1 MAASDELTGRDIEF
15 DGLKAYLSEAD
26 GPGPHPG
33 VLIIHEIFG
42 MNHQIRHTADR
53 FAAEGYTALVVD
65 MFSRGNKAIC
75 IMRIMMQGILRD
87 GRGSGFD
94 DLQTARAYLQGLI
107 GVDANRI
114 GVIGFC
120 FGGGYA
126 MLMACRDD
134 ETRAASVFYGRAPR
148 DLDELANACPIVGSY
163 GERDFPG
170 AGSGP
175 ETALKVAQ
183 KLKRLDKPFSIK
195 VYPGAIHGFFNEE
208 LKATYNQAA
217 ADDSWQRTL
226 TFFDEFIKDKE

>member
-1 MAASDELTGRDIEF
+1 MAASVTLAGRDIEF
-15 DGLKAYLSEAD
+15 DGLKAYISEPT
-26 GPGPHPG
+26 GTGPHPG
-33 VLIIHEIFG
+33 VLVIHEIFG
-42 MNHQIRHTADR
+42 LNDQIRHTADR
-53 FAAEGYTALVVD
+53 FAADGYTALVVD

-75 IMRIMMQGILRD
+75 IMRVMMQSILRD

-94 DLQTARAYLQGLI
+94 DLQTARAYLQGLKD
-107 GVDANRI
+107 VDANRV

-126 MLMACRDD
+126 MLMACRDE
-134 ETRAASVFYGRAPR
+134 ETRAASVFYGRAPH

-175 ETALKVAQ
+175 ETALKIAQ

-195 VYPGAIHGFFNEE
+195 VYPGAMHGFFNEE
-208 LKATYNQAA
+208 RSQTYDPIAA
-217 ADDSWQRTL
+217 EDAWQRTL
-226 TFFDEFIKDKE
+226 SFFDEFIRR

>member
-1 MAASDELTGRDIEF
+1 MAATDTLAGRDIKF

-26 GPGPHPG
+26 GPGLHPG
-33 VLIIHEIFG
+33 VLVIHEIFG
-42 MNHQIRHTADR
+42 LDDQIRHIADR
-53 FAAEGYTALVVD
+53 FAAEGYTALAVD
-65 MFSRGNKAIC
+65 MFSRGNKAVC
-75 IMRIMMQGILRD
+75 IMRIVMQGILHD

-94 DLQTARAYLQGLI
+94 DLQTARAYLQGLMD
-107 GVDANRI
+107 VDANRV

-170 AGSGP
+170 AGRGP
-175 ETALKVAQ
+175 QTALKVAE
-183 KLKRLDKPFSIK
+183 KLKRLDKPFRIK

-208 LKATYNQAA
+208 RSQTYDPVAA
-217 ADDSWQRTL
+217 EDAWKRTL
-226 TFFDEFIKDKE
+226 SFFDEFIRH